1 VLSKEDAGSAA
12 RRRSRRRHGLRG
24 RAFRPFARARRFK
37 ARTATGWG
45 RDKLV
50 GISSVVA
57 AVEEVIGSSFGD
69 VLTGDAGTNVFRGE
83 GGADRLAG
91 GAGTDRLDGGSGGDR
106 VDRGV
111 GRDYCLNAEQRLR
124 CP

>member
-1 VLSKEDAGSAA
+1 VLVY
-12 RRRSRRRHGLRG
+12 
-24 RAFRPFARARRFK
+24 AFAPGPVSVDLK

-69 VLTGDAGTNVFRGE
+69 VFTGDAETNVFRGE

-106 VDRGV
+106 VDGGV